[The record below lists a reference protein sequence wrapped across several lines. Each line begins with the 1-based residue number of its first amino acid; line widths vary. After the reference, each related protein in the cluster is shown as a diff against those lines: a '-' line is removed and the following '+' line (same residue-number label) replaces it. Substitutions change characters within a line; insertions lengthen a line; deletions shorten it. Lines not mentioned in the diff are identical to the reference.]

1 MLNTNKTSQKARM
14 ETKRVVLFYMLIAS
28 LMEEE
33 QTGKWMVTAQHLQ
46 NMGAFLEEWFLK
58 IDQDHVLFKNATRS

>member
-46 NMGAFLEEWFLK
+46 NMSAFLEE
-58 IDQDHVLFKNATRS
+58 